1 MRGIS
6 GVAASW
12 PGGHLEHGVGAVAL
26 HHRYSGTES
35 IVFVQQRKSR
45 GRRQGRGDLFGPCL
59 VSAREGFGGLAG
71 DLSLAVREPREPR
84 LAGSTVRRAK
94 VVVVGPVVVQN
105 SL

>member
-1 MRGIS
+1 MNCD
-6 GVAASW
+6 
-12 PGGHLEHGVGAVAL
+12 PGGRLEHGVGAVAL
-26 HHRYSGTES
+26 HHGYSGAPMSGINRLRAAAE
-35 IVFVQQRKSR
+35 IE
-45 GRRQGRGDLFGPCL
+45 GPAAGPRRSVRPCL

-71 DLSLAVREPREPR
+71 DLFLAVREPREPR